1 MIVSS
6 SSFTPFPDLP
16 MNPDSE
22 PKTILII
29 EDQDSLRAN
38 LALLL
43 ELEGFRVLAAPDGI
57 RGLEAARAERPDLIL
72 CDLMMPGLDGLG
84 VVRAVRADASFDAM
98 PFLFLTAR
106 GEQSDRES
114 ARRFGADGY
123 LTKPVVRDDLIEE
136 VNARLR
142 DGRISGFTRMESPAT
157 VREEAAPD
165 RFRESLSVLLTGT
178 DILHRHGGALS
189 ESERIAQ
196 REAML
201 AAVERLAAEMAEK
214 NGGDPAHF

>member
-1 MIVSS
+1 
-6 SSFTPFPDLP
+6 
-16 MNPDSE
+16 MNSDHD
-22 PKTILII
+22 PKTILIV

-57 RGLEAARAERPDLIL
+57 RGLELARSARPDLVL

-84 VVRAVRADASFDAM
+84 VVRALRADPSFDAM

-114 ARRFGADGY
+114 ARRLGADGY
-123 LTKPVVRDDLIEE
+123 LTKPVVRDDLIME

-142 DGRISGFTRMESPAT
+142 EGRLNGLARTNGTAT
-157 VREEAAPD
+157 VREEVAPD

-178 DILHRHGGALS
+178 DILHRHGGSLS
-189 ESERIAQ
+189 EAERLAQ

>member
-1 MIVSS
+1 MNSD
-6 SSFTPFPDLP
+6 PD
-16 MNPDSE
+16 
-22 PKTILII
+22 PKTILIV

-43 ELEGFRVLAAPDGI
+43 ELEGFRVLSAPDGI
-57 RGLEAARAERPDLIL
+57 RGLELARSARPDLVL

-84 VVRAVRADASFDAM
+84 VVRALRADSSFDAM

-114 ARRFGADGY
+114 AKRLGADGY
-123 LTKPVVRDDLIEE
+123 LTKPVVRDDLIAE
-136 VNARLR
+136 VTVRLR
-142 DGRISGFTRMESPAT
+142 EGRATGSGKSDLPVPAPVES
-157 VREEAAPD
+157 APD

-189 ESERIAQ
+189 EAERLAQ

-201 AAVERLAAEMAEK
+201 AAVERLASEMAEK